1 MLPDIERKLLRILY
15 NYSAGRR
22 RLPTM
27 KELEIKTGRRT
38 EDIKAGLLAL
48 EQDNYIVWENK
59 SDTRHIVIIE
69 GWDRDQKIV
78 TPPGSANRYYTE
90 Y

>member
-1 MLPDIERKLLRILY
+1 M
-15 NYSAGRR
+15 
-22 RLPTM
+22 PTM
-27 KELEIKTGRRT
+27 KELEIKTGRRVA
-38 EDIKAGLLAL
+38 DIKAGLLAL

-78 TPPGSANRYYTE
+78 TPPGVANRYYTE

>member
-1 MLPDIERKLLRILY
+1 
-15 NYSAGRR
+15 
-22 RLPTM
+22 M

-38 EDIKAGLLAL
+38 EDIKEGLLAL
-48 EQDNYIVWENK
+48 ERDNYILWDNK
-59 SDTRHIVIIE
+59 SDTRHIRIIE

-78 TPPGSANRYYTE
+78 TPPGAANRYYTE

>member
-1 MLPDIERKLLRILY
+1 MLPDIER
-15 NYSAGRR
+15 NRR
-22 RLPTM
+22 MPTM
-27 KELEIKTGRRT
+27 KELEGRRI

-48 EQDNYIVWENK
+48 EKDNYILWENK
-59 SDTRHIVIIE
+59 SDTWHIVIIE